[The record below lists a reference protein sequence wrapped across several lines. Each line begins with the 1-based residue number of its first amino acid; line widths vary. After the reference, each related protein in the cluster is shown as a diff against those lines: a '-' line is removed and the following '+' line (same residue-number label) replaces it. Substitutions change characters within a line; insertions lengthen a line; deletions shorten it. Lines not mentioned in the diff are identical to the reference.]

1 MADPRVLAAND
12 ALLDQL
18 IEHGDAADG
27 VPLSDQL
34 KDKMDQIGVPEG
46 PVTMANRLSLYRRG
60 RTAAD
65 AHASRLAHA
74 REARKQVER
83 LKMGG
88 SPSRSRG
95 FLT

>member
-1 MADPRVLAAND
+1 MPERMRRSISRQQSQSPSLADPRVLAAND

-46 PVTMANRLSLYRRG
+46 TRHDGEPT
-60 RTAAD
+60 
-65 AHASRLAHA
+65 
-74 REARKQVER
+74 
-83 LKMGG
+83 
-88 SPSRSRG
+88 
-95 FLT
+95 